1 MSSTARAI
9 FNEHQISVVARV
21 TLKTGTT
28 MKSSQQR
35 TGGNIFE
42 DPEWDDEVDSKT
54 NRVLVA
60 GFLAIS
66 FTLMLTSDIL
76 EGATAL
82 LTKSIFK
89 KRNKNVRSSSDLY

>member
-1 MSSTARAI
+1 
-9 FNEHQISVVARV
+9 
-21 TLKTGTT
+21 

-35 TGGNIFE
+35 PGGNIYE
-42 DPEWDDEVDSKT
+42 DSEWDDQVDSRT

-76 EGATAL
+76 EGTTAL

-89 KRNKNVRSSSDLY
+89 KRNRNVRSSSDLY

>member
-1 MSSTARAI
+1 
-9 FNEHQISVVARV
+9 
-21 TLKTGTT
+21 

-35 TGGNIFE
+35 PGGNIFE
-42 DPEWDDEVDSKT
+42 DPEWDDEVDSRT

-76 EGATAL
+76 KGTTAL

>member
-1 MSSTARAI
+1 
-9 FNEHQISVVARV
+9 
-21 TLKTGTT
+21 